1 MGILLQVSAL
11 FILMAIGFL
20 ANKTRIIDAHA
31 IKGMSSILVKACLPA
46 LILTSLQKPF
56 SGELL
61 GAALQTLLVATL
73 FYLGIIV
80 VSIGAARLLRFPPE
94 KRGAVA
100 FALSFS
106 NCGFIGFPVVTSVL
120 GKDALFL
127 TAIHNVPF
135 NVLAFTVGIVIMT
148 GFAGSGFKA
157 DGRTAPAKR
166 GIRIP
171 LKSILNANVITSVV
185 GFALFVASIKIPP
198 LVALPLEMLA
208 QVTTPLAMIVTGAM
222 LARIPFRSA
231 FGNWKLYVVCALRLA
246 VWPALAA
253 LAMKLAN
260 VSEPLASITII
271 IAGIP
276 AASNTS
282 LIAEVYGGDADTAST
297 LVCLSTMLSVLSIPV
312 LALLLK

>member
-1 MGILLQVSAL
+1 MAILLQVSAL

-20 ANKTRIIDAHA
+20 ANKIRVIDAQA
-31 IKGMSSILVKACLPA
+31 IKGMSALLVKACLPA

-56 SGELL
+56 SSELF

-73 FYLGIIV
+73 FYLAIIAI
-80 VSIGAARLLRFPPE
+80 SIAAARLLRFPPE
-94 KRGAVA
+94 QRGAVA

-127 TAIHNVPF
+127 TAMHNVPF

-148 GFAGSGFKA
+148 GFAGNGFKP
-157 DGRTAPAKR
+157 DGRTASAKR

-171 LKSILNANVITSVV
+171 LKSILNMNVIAAVV
-185 GFALFVASIKIPP
+185 GFAFFVASITLPP
-198 LVALPLEMLA
+198 FVAIPLEMLA
-208 QVTTPLAMIVTGAM
+208 QITTPLAMVVTGAM
-222 LARIPFRSA
+222 LARIPLKSV

-253 LAMKLAN
+253 LAMKFAG

-297 LVCLSTMLSVLSIPV
+297 LVCLSTMLSVVSIPV